1 MAKEHKYVYTFGAG
15 KAEGDASMRNLL
27 GGKGANLAEMC
38 NIGLPVPAGFTITH
52 RRLHLLLRQR
62 PHLSQRAE
70 KAGRGRAGAR
80 RNDHGGASSARPRI
94 RCLVSCRSGARESM
108 PGMMDTVLN
117 IGLNEKTLEA
127 LAKQSQN
134 ERFAWDSYRRF
145 VQMYGDVVLDMKP
158 KDKRDMDPFEK
169 ILEEV
174 KHKAK
179 VKYDSELSVDQLK
192 DVVAQF
198 KKMVKDQTGKDFPT
212 DPMEQVWG
220 AIGAVFG
227 SWMNDRAVVYRRQY
241 GIPHEW
247 GTATNV
253 QAMVFGNLGNDCAT
267 GVGLTRDG
275 ALGLPG
281 FNGDYLVNAQGEDVV
296 AGIRTPKRIEIE
308 LPKEMPEAFQQLDNI
323 GKTLERHY
331 KDVQDIEF
339 TIQRGKVWMLQTR
352 NAKRTGFAAVRIAVD
367 LVNEGLITEQEAL
380 QKRRIPADDLNQLLQ
395 PIFDPEA
402 KKKASAAGQ
411 AARQGNRRRS
421 GRGHGK
427 DLFPCLRRRGA
438 AHEGPQGRADPRPS
452 RNQPRRS
459 ARHANRQ
466 GHPHRVRRSQLARGP
481 RQPADGQGLHR
492 RLRRAQHRLS
502 QRNAHRRRQDAQ
514 AGRLDQHRRFFRRGL

>member
-1 MAKEHKYVYTFGAG
+1 
-15 KAEGDASMRNLL
+15 
-27 GGKGANLAEMC
+27 
-38 NIGLPVPAGFTITH
+38 
-52 RRLHLLLRQR
+52 
-62 PHLSQRAE
+62 
-70 KAGRGRAGAR
+70 
-80 RNDHGGASSARPRI
+80 
-94 RCLVSCRSGARESM
+94 
-108 PGMMDTVLN
+108 
-117 IGLNEKTLEA
+117 
-127 LAKQSQN
+127 
-134 ERFAWDSYRRF
+134 
-145 VQMYGDVVLDMKP
+145 
-158 KDKRDMDPFEK
+158 
-169 ILEEV
+169 
-174 KHKAK
+174 
-179 VKYDSELSVDQLK
+179 
-192 DVVAQF
+192 
-198 KKMVKDQTGKDFPT
+198 MVKDQTGNDFPT

-220 AIGAVFG
+220 AIGAVFS
-227 SWMNDRAVVYRRQY
+227 SWMNDRALVYRRQY

-402 KKKASAAGQ
+402 KKAAQLGGQ
-411 AARQGNRRRS
+411 A
-421 GRGHGK
+421 
-427 DLFPCLRRRGA
+427 P
-438 AHEGPQGRADPRPS
+438 
-452 RNQPRRS
+452 
-459 ARHANRQ
+459 RQ
-466 GHPHRVRRSQLARGP
+466 GHRCRPGSRDRARSSSTRPTPRRCTRPIPKS
-481 RQPADGQGLHR
+481 
-492 RLRRAQHRLS
+492 S
-502 QRNAHRRRQDAQ
+502 
-514 AGRLDQHRRFFRRGL
+514 